1 MATTMATVRF
11 DGVTKRFPGVV
22 ALDGVTFDIT
32 AGSCHALCGENGA
45 GKSTLGKLLAGI
57 YAPDEG
63 RVLLDGAPVRFT
75 SPTDALKSGVA
86 MVHQEL
92 SFCENLSV
100 AENLCLGSLPS
111 KHGFVSKREMRRRAE
126 EMLAPID
133 VALDVTRPV
142 GALTIGQQQMLQ
154 IASAIG
160 QGARLIV
167 FDEPTSSLSQHEA
180 ERLYAIIGRLRERGV
195 TCIYVS
201 HRLEEIFRLCDTV
214 TVLRDGRHVATRPA
228 AELDQARLV
237 EMMIGR
243 RVEEYFPA
251 HVRAEPGAELLRVAR
266 LSSPAGFS
274 DVAFSLRAGEVLGFA
289 GLVGAGRSEVATA
302 LFGLDRHSTGDVWVR
317 GQPVSRASASQAIA
331 LGIGLVPEDRK
342 RQGLVLGMDIL
353 NNATM
358 SILPRLARLGFVTRA
373 GERAGRAALLRPAAR
388 EGPAPRHA
396 GRRALGRQPA
406 EDRPHQVARGRVPD
420 PDSRR
425 ADAWRGR
432 RRQGRDPRPHRRAR
446 RRGQRHHPHL
456 ERDAGSAQP
465 LDPHPRL
472 PRRPRGRRAV
482 TRRRQPG
489 SADAPD
495 GGGGGVG
502 GLADKGFKAQEE
514 LSDSEVPAPGG

>member
-1 MATTMATVRF
+1 MATTMAAVGF

-22 ALDGVTFDIT
+22 ALAGVTFDIA

-57 YAPDEG
+57 YSPDEG
-63 RVLLDGAPVRFT
+63 RVFIDGAPVRFA
-75 SPTDALKSGVA
+75 SPTDALTSGVA

-111 KHGFVSKREMRRRAE
+111 NHGFLSKREMRRRAE

-201 HRLEEIFRLCDTV
+201 HRLEEIFRLCDAV

-228 AELDQARLV
+228 AEIDQARLI

-251 HVRAEPGAELLRVAR
+251 HVRAEPGTELLRVAG
-266 LSSPAGFS
+266 LSSPAGFR

-317 GQPVSRASASQAIA
+317 GQPASRASTSQAIA

-373 GERAGRAALLRPAAR
+373 GERQVAQPYFERLRVKAPRLDTLVAALSGGNQQKIVLTKWLAAECPILILDEPTRGVDVGAKAEIHALIDELAAAGNGIILISSEMPEVLNLSTRILVFRAGR
-388 EGPAPRHA
+388 
-396 GRRALGRQPA
+396 
-406 EDRPHQVARGRVPD
+406 V
-420 PDSRR
+420 
-425 ADAWRGR
+425 
-432 RRQGRDPRPHRRAR
+432 
-446 RRGQRHHPHL
+446 
-456 ERDAGSAQP
+456 
-465 LDPHPRL
+465 
-472 PRRPRGRRAV
+472 
-482 TRRRQPG
+482 
-489 SADAPD
+489 
-495 GGGGGVG
+495 VG
-502 GLADKGFKAQEE
+502 E
-514 LSDSEVPAPGG
+514 LSRAAASQEALMRLMAGVAA